1 MAQDPAPE
9 LGFDPAEVDPAQ
21 FAKTVAETP
30 EADLE
35 AGMRSEYR
43 QVVLDTIFERMEE
56 HFDAAKAGDIDAAI
70 DFVILDRPDGG
81 EDRYQVV
88 VRGGTCK
95 VTKEPAESPRVT
107 LKMKPVDF
115 LRLATGNA
123 GGPTL
128 FMTGRLQ
135 IEGDL
140 MFAARVADLF
150 RIPTAG

>member
-1 MAQDPAPE
+1 MAQD
-9 LGFDPAEVDPAQ
+9 LGFDPSQIDPAE
-21 FAKTVAETP
+21 FARTVAETP

-43 QVVLDTIFERMEE
+43 QVVLDTIIDRMEE
-56 HFDAAKAGDIDAAI
+56 HFDPAKAGDIDAAI
-70 DFVILDRPDGG
+70 DFVLLDRPDGG

-88 VRGGTCK
+88 VRGGRCE
-95 VTKEPAESPRVT
+95 VSKEPRESPRVT

-115 LRLATGNA
+115 LKLATGNA